1 MNAFRSYQPHSTRPS
16 AAVTWRHIDAGD
28 VPGLPDLRAVRLT
41 ATELAAL
48 GHLGAGTT
56 NLMASREDDLSYD
69 HCQRVCRAALDR
81 VRAET
86 DGRIM
91 HMAGLLHHLY
101 LTGMLQP
108 AETGIAHTLSAQE
121 RTIVDVIIAGVPIR
135 ELHEHL
141 GTSKEAARVVYR
153 RLKETT
159 GSATRLHLVGRA
171 HALGVFPSPSPH
183 PRNLMHPPPLC
194 SDALRVAE
202 ELVTGALNPAIADM
216 LGMSVADVSGHL
228 DRIGQ
233 LTCARARHTRAHQ
246 LLASGLVAPPPTSR
260 PLPVFSSAEKRLLST
275 LRSCEMWQS
284 IATSAGLSLSSVK
297 PAMQSLIF
305 RAGAD
310 NRTHLVG
317 LAHAWDLFD
326 HPPSARATPG
336 VSPP

>member
-1 MNAFRSYQPHSTRPS
+1 MNAFRLFQPHSTRP
-16 AAVTWRHIDAGD
+16 AA
-28 VPGLPDLRAVRLT
+28 DLRAVRLT
-41 ATELAAL
+41 AAELAAL

-56 NLMASREDDLSYD
+56 NLMASREDGLSYD

-81 VRAET
+81 VRTET
-86 DGRIM
+86 DDRIM

-101 LTGMLQP
+101 LSGMLQP

-121 RTIVDVIIAGVPIR
+121 RTIVDLIIAGVPIR
-135 ELHEHL
+135 ALHEHL

-159 GSATRLHLVGRA
+159 GSANRLHLVGRA
-171 HALGVFPSPSPH
+171 HALGVFRSSH

-194 SDALRVAE
+194 PDALRVAE

-216 LGMSVADVSGHL
+216 LGMSLAEVTGHL

-246 LLASGLVAPPPTSR
+246 LLASGLVAPPPASR

-275 LRSCEMWQS
+275 LRSCELWQS